1 MCTCAMRLRLRL
13 KVSYNK
19 NTWLPRGAKKNGGVY
34 YCGSGPN
41 ERRRQ
46 CYVLNDLEEYKR
58 SLFPFEMAVEEQSD
72 ITPLTRRETTAAF
85 AAYQLQ
91 VNKEVSEVKAVIA
104 AAAIEA

>member
-1 MCTCAMRLRLRL
+1 MASTCC
-13 KVSYNK
+13 
-19 NTWLPRGAKKNGGVY
+19 KKGGVY

-41 ERRRQ
+41 DRRRQ
-46 CYVLNDLEEYKR
+46 CYVSKDLEEYKR
-58 SLFPFEMAVEEQSD
+58 SLFPFEMSVETKSD
-72 ITPLTRRETTAAF
+72 ITPLNRRETTAAF